1 MNAFVVEVENR
12 PGEMARVL
20 EPLATQEVNILGSGL
35 GLGSKGAIVFVAND
49 EDRARSALRGAKI
62 GYREVPVIHVSL
74 EDKPGQALRVSKKLA
89 DAGVN
94 IEVFLPVQAAGG
106 ESHRADWRGQSGAR
120 QAGATRPAHHL
131 ELPLDAISRNDEIH
145 EAPAPQRAGASVIP
159 QSTAL
164 VA

>member
-49 EDRARSALRGAKI
+49 EERARSALRGAKI

-106 ESHRADWRGQSGAR
+106 KVTAMIGVDKAEPAR
-120 QAGATRPAHHL
+120 QALRDQLTTWSYR
-131 ELPLDAISRNDEIH
+131 
-145 EAPAPQRAGASVIP
+145 
-159 QSTAL
+159 
-164 VA
+164 